1 MQFKTLIR
9 VVAASGIS
17 LGATCAMATTLAT
30 AGPAISRGAAP
41 KAVPNITGV
50 WERYP
55 SPFEEGGAG
64 FDDIPPPRPGPV
76 LVEPYAA
83 QWKAQRTKRQAA
95 FDAGHALVDPST
107 LCLPEGTPTIMQA
120 IYPIQILQ
128 TPGQITV
135 LAELFM
141 QTRRVYVDAPFPAPG
156 DLEPTFYGFSS
167 ARWDGDTLVIKT
179 RGIKQSVQFFEI
191 PHSDRMAVTERYRL
205 TGPDMLRGDFS
216 IEDPG
221 YLKVPYRWT
230 WRYKR
235 NRTYR
240 VPEYVCD
247 HSLEKVNPDGT
258 VSFENK

>member
-1 MQFKTLIR
+1 MRLKAIAALF
-9 VVAASGIS
+9 AASTIA
-17 LGATCAMATTLAT
+17 LGA
-30 AGPAISRGAAP
+30 GGAAAAGVAKP
-41 KAVPNITGV
+41 PAPNSASTRSVPNITGV

-64 FDDIPPPRPGPV
+64 FDDIPPPRPGPD
-76 LVEPYAA
+76 LNEPYATE
-83 QWKAQRTKRQAA
+83 WKAQRAKRQAA
-95 FDAGHALVDPST
+95 LAAGHPLVDPST
-107 LCLPEGTPTIMQA
+107 LCLPEGTPTIMEA

-141 QTRRVYVDAPFPAPG
+141 QTRRIYVDTPFPAPD

-167 ARWDGDTLVIKT
+167 AHWEGDTLVIKT
-179 RGIKQSVQFFEI
+179 RGVKSSVQFFEV
-191 PHSDRMAVTERYRL
+191 PHSDQMTVTERYRL
-205 TGPDMLRGDFS
+205 TGPDMLRGDFT
-216 IEDPG
+216 IEDPV
-221 YLKVPYRWT
+221 YLKTPYRWT

-235 NRTYR
+235 NHKYR
-240 VPEYVCD
+240 IPEYVCD